1 MPLLLRQLDE
11 ECSREGIGFSDKL
24 KKFRKALDQTREV
37 SIQEA
42 VYRLMGFPITKA
54 SRKVKYISTTDKQ
67 QRDGLLKS
75 NLDNLKDG
83 ESAFFSGLTD
93 YYENRPDE
101 YEDLTQ
107 ADYLLW

>member
-1 MPLLLRQLDE
+1 MSAATGSARTPLDQ
-11 ECSREGIGFSDKL
+11 
-24 KKFRKALDQTREV
+24 FRKALDQTREV

-83 ESAFFSGLTD
+83 ESAFFYSLTD

-101 YEDLTQ
+101 YENLTLI
-107 ADYLLW
+107 LLHTLKSYQNTKL